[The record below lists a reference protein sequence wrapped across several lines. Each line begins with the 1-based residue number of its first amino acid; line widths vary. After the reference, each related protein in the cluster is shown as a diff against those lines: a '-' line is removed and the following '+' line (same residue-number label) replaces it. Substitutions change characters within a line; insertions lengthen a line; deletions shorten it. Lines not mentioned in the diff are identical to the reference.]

1 MKAKNA
7 SFRILCFVPLLL
19 TASVTYAQADS
30 ISQEIKQLLENVQT
44 DTQAAAVQSPAPNEP
59 ARFMVGS
66 DGYLRHIGTPP
77 SQYFP
82 VASVVAGNPEATA
95 RNFLQEHANLFGIT
109 SPVVDF
115 TVFRS
120 KSVRNRNCVR
130 FQQTYAGLPVF
141 AAEVIVQ
148 SNTLG
153 GVEYVL
159 SDIARDVKVL
169 DNAVVSTVPR
179 IAVAEAIA
187 RVKGLFTRKDPN
199 VELGTT
205 EPKLTIF
212 DPAVL
217 GTAGGIRLVWDMKV
231 YSEERVYIN
240 EHILLDAHNGEVV
253 RRYPLNIPARNRK
266 VYDSDNTTADPG
278 TLERSEGEGPSG
290 IADVDDAYDFL
301 GDTYDFYYNEHERD
315 SIDDDDDGGMTISAT
330 VRYCYPGEPCP
341 FRNAFWTT
349 GGDRMYFG
357 DAMAADDVVG
367 HEYTHGVTYFESGL
381 IYANHSGAINES
393 FSDVWGEFID
403 LTNGAGTDTAAVRWE
418 LGEDCWWGT
427 LRDMSDPPSCA
438 DPDRLGH
445 HWFVPPVAH
454 PNEDNDYGGVHT
466 NCGVNNKLC
475 YLLTD
480 GDTFNGQVVL
490 GRGIGGVADLYY
502 EVQTNL
508 LSSGADY
515 FDLGN
520 ALQQAA
526 VNLGWTSQQRNNV
539 YKACL
544 AVEIADVRKDV
555 YVDWSYLGPEE
566 GTELRPFNTVAEGL
580 NAVNPGD
587 DLIIKGGWYDE
598 IVTLDIIL
606 EVKSWDGGTVTIGE

>member
-1 MKAKNA
+1 MKAKNI
-7 SFRILCFVPLLL
+7 SFRILWFVPLLL

-30 ISQEIKQLLENVQT
+30 ISQEIRQLVENVQT
-44 DTQAAAVQSPAPNEP
+44 DTQAVATQTQAPNEP
-59 ARFMVGS
+59 ARFTVGS
-66 DGYLRHIGTPP
+66 DGYLLHIGTPP

-82 VASVVAGNPEATA
+82 TASVVQGNPEATA
-95 RNFLQEHANLFGIT
+95 LNFLEEHANLFGIT
-109 SPVVDF
+109 SPAVDF
-115 TVFRS
+115 TVLRS
-120 KSVRNRNCVR
+120 KSVGNRNYIR

-148 SNTLG
+148 SNTVG

-159 SDIARDVKVL
+159 SNIARDVKVL
-169 DNAVVSTVPR
+169 DNGVVSTVPL
-179 IAVAEAIA
+179 ITEDEAIK
-187 RVKGLFTRKDPN
+187 RVKSMFTPEDPN
-199 VELGTT
+199 VAISTT

-212 DPAVL
+212 EPGVL
-217 GTAGGIRLVWDMKV
+217 GTAGGIRLVWDVKV
-231 YSEERVYIN
+231 YSEETAYIN

-253 RRYPLNIPARNRK
+253 RRYPLNMSARNRK

-301 GDTYDFYYNEHERD
+301 GDTYDFYDNEHSRD
-315 SIDDDDDGGMTISAT
+315 SVNDGGMIISAT
-330 VRYCYPGEPCP
+330 ARYCYPGEPCP
-341 FRNAFWTT
+341 FRNAFWST
-349 GGDRMYFG
+349 GGDRMYLG

-367 HEYTHGVTYFESGL
+367 HEYTHGVTSFESGL

-403 LTNGAGTDTAAVRWE
+403 LTNGAGTDTPAVRWE
-418 LGEDCWWGT
+418 LGEDCFCGT
-427 LRDMSDPPSCA
+427 LRDMSDPPSHA

-445 HWFVPPVAH
+445 PWFVPPVAD
-454 PNEDNDYGGVHT
+454 PNEDNDWGGVHT

-480 GDTFNGQVVL
+480 GDTFNGQVVF
-490 GRGIGGVADLYY
+490 GMGIGGVADLYY

-508 LSSGADY
+508 LASGADY

-539 YKACL
+539 YLACV
-544 AVEIADVRKDV
+544 AVEIAFLPEDI
-555 YVDWSYLGPEE
+555 YVDWSYSGPEQ
-566 GTELRPFNTVAEGL
+566 GTELHPFNTVAEGL
-580 NAVNPGD
+580 NAANPGD
-587 DLIIKGGWYDE
+587 DLIIKGGSYDE
-598 IVTLDIIL
+598 TVTFDIIL
-606 EVKSWDGGTVTIGE
+606 EVKSWDDNTVTIGE